1 MSHISVKHKF
11 VPNKKNLNL
20 NLHYFITAT
29 CPNTVAKCLLIEG
42 HLVVVIFF
50 VLLQGLYIT
59 RFFKNELNRTCI

>member
-11 VPNKKNLNL
+11 VPN